1 MRLILLSGLL
11 AALAGCSSLA
21 SVAEAWHWDATRQ
34 LAKAPLPTEQVQRLN
49 AEAAQLRQQRND
61 IRMRIA
67 SEPDVWARQRL
78 YADLHR
84 VGLPLSRVE
93 RQLTQTVAT
102 P

>member
-1 MRLILLSGLL
+1 MRPILLSALL
-11 AALAGCSSLA
+11 AALAGCSSLTP
-21 SVAEAWHWDATRQ
+21 VAEAWHWDATRQ
-34 LAKAPLPTEQVQRLN
+34 PARVSLPAEQVQRLN

-93 RQLTQTVAT
+93 RQLSQAVAT